1 MRPKVI
7 PFMFCFIL
15 GVFLWLTPS
24 VSLTANYSKTVSWIG
39 PNVMAQTEVNSDN
52 FTNIEENNQAEISPT
67 KKGDDPKNLEPSPV
81 LLDGNVLFEIQT
93 SIGNVSPATRA
104 KDTSDRI
111 LKIAKDNSICPND
124 IKIFKVETLR
134 GISINGFLINVVTPE
149 DAKLAGQTTDE
160 LVEQRLQAI
169 KSGIEEYRS
178 IRLPKAIV
186 NGLIRAVIATA
197 FFILF
202 LYLLN
207 RLLPSFF
214 HRLES
219 WQAHRI
225 ERLAE
230 QGKGIISRQKIA
242 QSLKLLY
249 RIIRI
254 GSNLVLL
261 YIYIPLILSC
271 FPITQPISRQI
282 VNYFWGAVTLIWG
295 GFISYLP
302 NLFIISL
309 IGVIAFY
316 SIRFSHFI
324 FNEIRRRRIEIKGFY
339 PEWSN
344 TTHNIIVFL
353 IVGLA
358 VVLIYPY
365 LPSANSTGFQ
375 GVSVFIGALVTFG
388 STAIIGN
395 IVSGIV
401 LIYTRSFQ
409 VGDVIRVND
418 NLGRVLEK
426 TMLSTRIITPDN
438 EIITLPNASLFGT
451 EITNFTAS
459 IRDEKKPL
467 LLKTTI
473 TLGYDVPWRKVHETL
488 VKAALN
494 SDGILKDPEPFVV
507 QTSLDDF
514 YVAYT
519 LKAYTNQPYKMQI
532 VYSHLHQNIQDKCN
546 EVDIEILSPHY
557 RAVRDGN
564 MTTIPSDYLPNDYQA
579 PGFRLETSLN
589 DNVNNNEPLL

>member
-1 MRPKVI
+1 MHFKGLRFI
-7 PFMFCFIL
+7 FCVIL
-15 GVFLWLTPS
+15 GGMLWLTSP
-24 VSLTANYSKTVSWIG
+24 LFLNENYREFANWL
-39 PNVMAQTEVNSDN
+39 PLQVMAQAQVDVSQSPYVGQDN
-52 FTNIEENNQAEISPT
+52 QEENSATNQNEE
-67 KKGDDPKNLEPSPV
+67 NQVFQPSPV
-81 LLDGNVLFEIQT
+81 MLNGDVLFEIKAA
-93 SIGNVSPATRA
+93 IGDVPPATRA
-104 KDTSDRI
+104 RDTTNKI
-111 LKIAKDNSICPND
+111 LKIAQDNSLSLDNIEV
-124 IKIFKVETLR
+124 FKVESLR
-134 GISINGFLINVVTPE
+134 VISVEGFLINVVTPE
-149 DAKLAGQTTDE
+149 DAKLANQSTDE
-160 LVEQRLQAI
+160 LVAQRLQAI
-169 KSGIEEYRS
+169 KSGIQEYRAM
-178 IRLPKAIV
+178 RFPEAIV

-197 FFILF
+197 FFVLF

-214 HRLES
+214 HRFEN
-219 WQAHRI
+219 WQAQRI
-225 ERLAE
+225 ERLTE

-242 QSLKLLY
+242 QILKILY
-249 RIIRI
+249 RIIRV
-254 GSNLVLL
+254 GSNLLLL

-271 FPITQPISRQI
+271 FPPTQPVSRQI
-282 VNYFWGAVTLIWG
+282 VNYFWGAVLLVWDALVD
-295 GFISYLP
+295 YLP
-302 NLFIISL
+302 NLFIITL
-309 IGVIAFY
+309 ILVIAFY

-339 PEWSN
+339 PEWAN
-344 TTHNIIVFL
+344 PTHNIVVFL

-358 VVLIYPY
+358 LVFVYPY
-365 LPSANSTGFQ
+365 LPAANSTGFQ

-409 VGDVIRVND
+409 VGDVIRVNN
-418 NLGRVLEK
+418 NLGRVLDK

-488 VKAALN
+488 VKAA
-494 SDGILKDPEPFVV
+494 SESEGILKDPEPFVV

-519 LKAYTNQPYKMQI
+519 LKAYTNQPYKMQV
-532 VYSHLHQNIQDKCN
+532 VYSNLHQNIQDKCN

-564 MTTIPSDYLPNDYQA
+564 MTTIPSDYLPDDYQA
-579 PGFRLETSLN
+579 PGFRLNGTEKL
-589 DNVNNNEPLL
+589 

>member
-1 MRPKVI
+1 MRLKGIRFV
-7 PFMFCFIL
+7 FCIIL
-15 GVFLWLTPS
+15 GVILWLTP
-24 VSLTANYSKTVSWIG
+24 LIYLKANYGEVAGWL
-39 PNVMAQTEVNSDN
+39 PPRVMAQTQIDLSQLTDIAQNNQEEKSTTENK
-52 FTNIEENNQAEISPT
+52 EEN
-67 KKGDDPKNLEPSPV
+67 KLFEPSPV
-81 LLDGNVLFEIQT
+81 MLNGDVLFKIQT
-93 SIGNVSPATRA
+93 SIGDVPPATRA
-104 KDTSDRI
+104 RDTTNKI
-111 LKIAKDNSICPND
+111 LKIAKDSSIPLND
-124 IKIFKVETLR
+124 IEVFKVETLR
-134 GISINGFLINVVTPE
+134 GISVEGFLINVVTPE
-149 DAKLAGQTTDE
+149 DAKLANQTTDD
-160 LVEQRLQAI
+160 LVAQRLQAI
-169 KSGIEEYRS
+169 KSGIQEYRA
-178 IRLPKAIV
+178 IRLPEAIV

-197 FFILF
+197 FFVLF

-214 HRLES
+214 HRFEN
-219 WQAHRI
+219 WQAQRI
-225 ERLAE
+225 ERLTE

-242 QSLKLLY
+242 QMLKILY
-249 RIIRI
+249 KIIRV
-254 GSNLVLL
+254 GSNLFLL
-261 YIYIPLILSC
+261 YIYIPLLLSC

-507 QTSLDDF
+507 QSSLDDF

-532 VYSHLHQNIQDKCN
+532 IYSHLHQNIQDKCN

-564 MTTIPSDYLPNDYQA
+564 MTTIPSDYLPDDYQA
-579 PGFRLETSLN
+579 PGFRLET
-589 DNVNNNEPLL
+589 

>member
-1 MRPKVI
+1 MHFKGLRFI
-7 PFMFCFIL
+7 FCVIL
-15 GVFLWLTPS
+15 GGMLWLTSP
-24 VSLTANYSKTVSWIG
+24 LFLNENYREFANWL
-39 PNVMAQTEVNSDN
+39 PLQVMAQAQVDVSQSPYVGQDN
-52 FTNIEENNQAEISPT
+52 QEENSATNQNEE
-67 KKGDDPKNLEPSPV
+67 NQVFQPSPV
-81 LLDGNVLFEIQT
+81 MLNGDVLFEIKAA
-93 SIGNVSPATRA
+93 IGDVPPATRA
-104 KDTSDRI
+104 RDTTNKI
-111 LKIAKDNSICPND
+111 LKIAQDNSLSLDNIEV
-124 IKIFKVETLR
+124 FKVESLR
-134 GISINGFLINVVTPE
+134 VISVEGFLINVVTPE
-149 DAKLAGQTTDE
+149 DAKFANQSTDE
-160 LVEQRLQAI
+160 LVAQRLQAI
-169 KSGIEEYRS
+169 KSGIQEYRAM
-178 IRLPKAIV
+178 RFPEAIV

-197 FFILF
+197 FFVLF

-214 HRLES
+214 HRFEN
-219 WQAHRI
+219 WQAQRI
-225 ERLAE
+225 ERLTE

-242 QSLKLLY
+242 QILKVLY
-249 RIIRI
+249 RIIRV
-254 GSNLVLL
+254 GSNLLLL

-271 FPITQPISRQI
+271 FPPTQPVSRQI
-282 VNYFWGAVTLIWG
+282 VNYFWGAVLLVWDG
-295 GFISYLP
+295 LVDYLP
-302 NLFIISL
+302 NLFIITL
-309 IGVIAFY
+309 ILVIAFY

-339 PEWSN
+339 PEWAN
-344 TTHNIIVFL
+344 PTHNIVVFL

-358 VVLIYPY
+358 LVFVYPY
-365 LPSANSTGFQ
+365 LPAANSTGFQ

-409 VGDVIRVND
+409 VGDVIRVNN

-488 VKAALN
+488 VKAA
-494 SDGILKDPEPFVV
+494 SESEGILKDPEPFVV

-519 LKAYTNQPYKMQI
+519 LKAYTNQPYKMQV
-532 VYSHLHQNIQDKCN
+532 VYSNLHQNIQDKCN

-564 MTTIPSDYLPNDYQA
+564 MTTIPSDYLPDDYQA
-579 PGFRLETSLN
+579 PGFRLNGTEKL
-589 DNVNNNEPLL
+589 